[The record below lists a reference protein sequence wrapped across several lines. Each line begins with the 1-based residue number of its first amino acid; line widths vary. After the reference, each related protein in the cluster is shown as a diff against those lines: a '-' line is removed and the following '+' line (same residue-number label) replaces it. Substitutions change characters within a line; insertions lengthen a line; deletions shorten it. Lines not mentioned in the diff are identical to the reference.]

1 MSKKK
6 MALTLDQ
13 RSEWPKYENKSFY
26 CPYII
31 PMKEFMEK
39 ASFRVISKPAVVVKD
54 LRMLVVMFRVHVP
67 SSLSSEAVYLQQIDQ
82 LVAQLTH

>member
-6 MALTLDQ
+6 MALNLDQ
-13 RSEWPKYENKSFY
+13 RSEWPTYENKSFY

-39 ASFRVISKPAVVVKD
+39 ANFRVI
-54 LRMLVVMFRVHVP
+54 
-67 SSLSSEAVYLQQIDQ
+67 
-82 LVAQLTH
+82 